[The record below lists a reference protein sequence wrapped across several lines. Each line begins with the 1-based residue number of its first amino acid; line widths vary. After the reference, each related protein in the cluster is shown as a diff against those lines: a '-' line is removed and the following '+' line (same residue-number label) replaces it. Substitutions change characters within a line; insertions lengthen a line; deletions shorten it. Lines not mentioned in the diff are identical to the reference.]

1 MARRQRLPGQ
11 YHTTFRVD
19 VSEPGVSRGDD
30 GRTQQEWF
38 EAGGMMATTT
48 YIGDLERVDGRWSL
62 AIQWIDSTNTA
73 HKLLHASR
81 VGDGSE
87 IRDGESHEAVV
98 IRQGETCG
106 NSTRQDNGHSSVR
119 AQRGGNSLKPTYRLR
134 GRVSLGDT
142 RPRLMWQVK
151 SRDKEKRRF
160 DD

>member
-73 HKLLHASR
+73 HKYFMPHELVTALKSAMERVTKRSLSDRAKHA
-81 VGDGSE
+81 
-87 IRDGESHEAVV
+87 A
-98 IRQGETCG
+98 Q
-106 NSTRQDNGHSSVR
+106 TRQDNGIV
-119 AQRGGNSLKPTYRLR
+119 PF
-134 GRVSLGDT
+134 
-142 RPRLMWQVK
+142 
-151 SRDKEKRRF
+151 ERREETA
-160 DD
+160 